1 MNETGFNPVFSTMKP
16 LIFSGLG
23 MVALGLSACTP
34 YQQQGAAVGGLAG
47 AAAGAVFGDDR
58 RDVARGAAAGAALGV
73 GAAALREDR
82 ERRRRHYERYG
93 IPPEPHDDDRRRD
106 RGDRRPPPRD
116 QGGSA
121 PPPPRRDYPSA
132 QRTSNPDEVLS
143 PYPPHHRIN
152 VEGFSPGQL
161 AKDPKTGKIFR
172 VP

>member
-1 MNETGFNPVFSTMKP
+1 MKR
-16 LIFSGLG
+16 LILTGLG
-23 MVALGLSACTP
+23 MAGLGLSGCTP

-73 GAAALREDR
+73 GAAALREDQ
-82 ERRRRHYERYG
+82 ERRRRNYDRYG
-93 IPPEPHDDDRRRD
+93 IPPEPYDDGR
-106 RGDRRPPPRD
+106 RGDRDRDYRPPPPRD
-116 QGGSA
+116 NGRSA